1 MNFVDIIMK
10 KRDGGK
16 LNAEEINYFV
26 AGVTDGSLPDYQ
38 ISALLMAILLKGM
51 DAEETAQLTMEMAV
65 SGNTIDLSSVE
76 GFKVDKHSTGGVAD
90 TTTLILAPLVASVGV
105 PVVKMSGRGLGFSG
119 GTIDKLESIPGFQ
132 VNVLEDQALAFA
144 RKNGIVVMSQT
155 DDLTPADKKLY
166 AMRDVTG
173 TVDSIPLIAASIMS
187 KKIAAGADGIVL
199 DVKCGSGAF
208 MKDLESA
215 ENLAEIMVSMGRRV
229 GRKVTAVI
237 SGMDQPLGMYIGNS
251 LEVMEAIEV
260 LKGNVEGDL
269 LEVSLTLGANMLLL
283 AGRVQTE
290 AEGKELLM
298 EQIRNGKGLEK
309 FREMIAQQGGDVN
322 IIENYDLL
330 PLSPV
335 KLEVKAERDGYITKM
350 DTAMIGRASQE
361 TGAGRMFKGQS
372 LDFGAGIIMKKR
384 TCDAIATG
392 ETLAIVYSES
402 KEKCDSAADFLKKA
416 IKIEDAMV
424 TEQPPL
430 IWKIIRQED

>member
-1 MNFVDIIMK
+1 MNFVDIIIK

-16 LNAEEINYFV
+16 LDAGEINYFV
-26 AGVTDGSLPDYQ
+26 TGVTEGSLPDYQ
-38 ISALLMAILLKGM
+38 ISALLMAILLRGM
-51 DAEETAQLTMEMAV
+51 DEEETAQLTMEMAV
-65 SGNTIDLSSVE
+65 SGNRIDLSSVD

-119 GTIDKLESIPGFQ
+119 GTIDKLESIPGFR
-132 VNVLEDQALAFA
+132 VDVLEEQALAFA

-215 ENLAEIMVSMGRRV
+215 ESLAEIMVSMGRRV

-283 AGRVQTE
+283 AGRVKTE
-290 AEGKELLM
+290 AEGKALLK

-309 FREMIAQQGGDVN
+309 FREMLVQQGGDVN

-335 KLEVKAERDGYITKM
+335 KMEVKADCSGYITKM

-361 TGAGRMFKGQS
+361 TGAGRMFKGQP

-384 TCDAIATG
+384 TGDAIATG
-392 ETLAIVYSES
+392 ETVAIVYSES
-402 KEKCDSAADFLKKA
+402 MEKCDSAADFLKKA
-416 IKIEDAMV
+416 ITIEEKNAA
-424 TEQPPL
+424 EQPPL

>member
-1 MNFVDIIMK
+1 MNFVDIIIK

-38 ISALLMAILLKGM
+38 LSALLMAILLKGM

-335 KLEVKAERDGYITKM
+335 KLEVKADRDGYITKM

-361 TGAGRMFKGQS
+361 TGAGRMFKGQP

-384 TCDAIATG
+384 TGGAIATG
-392 ETLAIVYSES
+392 EALAIVYSES

>member
-1 MNFVDIIMK
+1 MNFVDIIIK

-16 LNAEEINYFV
+16 LTAEEIAFFV
-26 AGVTDGSLPDYQ
+26 KGVTDGSLPDYQ

-51 DAEETAQLTMEMAV
+51 DTEETACLTMEMAN
-65 SGNTIDLSSVE
+65 SGGMFDLSSVE

-119 GTIDKLESIPGFQ
+119 GTIDKLESIPGFR
-132 VNVLEDQALAFA
+132 VDVTEEQALQFA
-144 RKNGIVVMSQT
+144 KESGIVVMSQT

-215 ENLAEIMVSMGRRV
+215 EKLAETMAAMGRHV

-260 LKGNVEGDL
+260 LKGNVSGDL

-283 AGRVQTE
+283 AGRVKTE
-290 AEGKELLM
+290 AEGKELLL

-309 FREMIAQQGGDVN
+309 FREMLAQQGGDVN

-335 KLEVKAERDGYITKM
+335 KLEVKADRDGYITKM

-361 TGAGRMFKGQS
+361 TGAGRMFKGQP

-384 TCDAIATG
+384 TGGAIATG

-402 KEKCDSAADFLKKA
+402 KEKCDSAAVFLKKA
-416 IKIEDAMV
+416 IVIEEKQTA
-424 TEQPPL
+424 EQPSL
-430 IWKIIRQED
+430 IRKIIRQED

>member
-1 MNFVDIIMK
+1 MNFVDIIIK

-16 LNAEEINYFV
+16 LDAGEINYFV

-38 ISALLMAILLKGM
+38 ISALLMAILLRGM
-51 DAEETAQLTMEMAV
+51 DEEETAQLTMEMAV

-119 GTIDKLESIPGFQ
+119 GTIDKLESIPGFR
-132 VNVLEDQALAFA
+132 VDVLEEQALAFA

-155 DDLTPADKKLY
+155 EDLTPADKKLY

-215 ENLAEIMVSMGRRV
+215 ESLAEIMVSMGRRV

-283 AGRVQTE
+283 AGRVKTE
-290 AEGKELLM
+290 EEGKELLL

-309 FREMIAQQGGDVN
+309 FREMLVQQGGDVN
-322 IIENYDLL
+322 IIENYNLL

-335 KLEVKAERDGYITKM
+335 KMEVKADCSGYITRM

-361 TGAGRMFKGQS
+361 TGAGRMFKGQP

-384 TCDAIATG
+384 TGDAIATG

-402 KEKCDSAADFLKKA
+402 MEKCDSAADFLKKA
-416 IKIEDAMV
+416 ITIEEKNVA
-424 TEQPPL
+424 EQPPL

>member
-1 MNFVDIIMK
+1 MNFVDIIIK

-16 LNAEEINYFV
+16 LTAEEIAFFV
-26 AGVTDGSLPDYQ
+26 KGVTDGSLPDYQ

-51 DAEETAQLTMEMAV
+51 DTEETACLTMEMAN
-65 SGNTIDLSSVE
+65 SGGMFDLSSVE

-119 GTIDKLESIPGFQ
+119 GTIDKLESIPGFR
-132 VNVLEDQALAFA
+132 VDVTEEQALQFA
-144 RKNGIVVMSQT
+144 KESGIVVMSQT

-215 ENLAEIMVSMGRRV
+215 EKLAETMAAMGRHV

-260 LKGNVEGDL
+260 LKGNVSGDL

-283 AGRVQTE
+283 AGRVKTE
-290 AEGKELLM
+290 AEGKELLL

-309 FREMIAQQGGDVN
+309 FREMLAQQGGDVN

-335 KLEVKAERDGYITKM
+335 KLEVKADRDGYITKM

-361 TGAGRMFKGQS
+361 TGAGRMFKGQP
-372 LDFGAGIIMKKR
+372 LDFGAGIIMEKR
-384 TCDAIATG
+384 TGGAIATG

-402 KEKCDSAADFLKKA
+402 KEKCDSAAVFLKKA
-416 IKIEDAMV
+416 IVIEEKQMA
-424 TEQPPL
+424 EQPSL
-430 IWKIIRQED
+430 IRKIIRQED

>member
-1 MNFVDIIMK
+1 MNFVDIIIK
-10 KRDGGK
+10 KRNGGK
-16 LNAEEINYFV
+16 LTAEEITFFV
-26 AGVTDGSLPDYQ
+26 NGVTDGSLPDYQ
-38 ISALLMAILLKGM
+38 ISALLMAILLRGM
-51 DAEETAQLTMEMAV
+51 DAEETAHLTMEMAH
-65 SGNTIDLSSVE
+65 SGGMFDLSSVE

-132 VNVLEDQALAFA
+132 VDVSEEKALQFA
-144 RKNGIVVMSQT
+144 KESGIVLMSQT

-215 ENLAEIMVSMGRRV
+215 EKLATIMAEMGRHV

-283 AGRVQTE
+283 AGRVETE
-290 AEGKELLM
+290 AEGKELLL

-309 FREMIAQQGGDVN
+309 FREMVAQQGGDVN
-322 IIENYDLL
+322 ITENYDLL

-335 KLEVKAERDGYITKM
+335 KVEVKADRSGYITKM

-361 TGAGRMFKGQS
+361 TGAGRMFKGQP
-372 LDFGAGIIMKKR
+372 LDFGAGIVMKKR
-384 TCDAIATG
+384 TGGAIVTG
-392 ETLAIVYSES
+392 ETLAVVYSER

>member
-1 MNFVDIIMK
+1 MNFVDIIIK

-16 LNAEEINYFV
+16 LDAGEINYFV

-38 ISALLMAILLKGM
+38 ISALLMAILLRGM
-51 DAEETAQLTMEMAV
+51 DEEETAQLTMEMAV

-119 GTIDKLESIPGFQ
+119 GTIDKLESIPGFR
-132 VNVLEDQALAFA
+132 VDVLEEQALAFA

-155 DDLTPADKKLY
+155 EDLTPADKKLY

-215 ENLAEIMVSMGRRV
+215 ESLAEIMVSMGRRV

-283 AGRVQTE
+283 AGRVKTE
-290 AEGKELLM
+290 EEGKELLL

-309 FREMIAQQGGDVN
+309 FREMLVQQGGDVN
-322 IIENYDLL
+322 IIENYNLL

-335 KLEVKAERDGYITKM
+335 KMEVKADCSGYITRM

-361 TGAGRMFKGQS
+361 TGAGRMFKGQP

-384 TCDAIATG
+384 TGDVIATG
-392 ETLAIVYSES
+392 ETLAIIYSES
-402 KEKCDSAADFLKKA
+402 MEKCDSAADFLKKA
-416 IKIEDAMV
+416 ITIEEKNVA
-424 TEQPPL
+424 EQPPL

>member
-1 MNFVDIIMK
+1 MNFVDIIIK

-215 ENLAEIMVSMGRRV
+215 ESLAEIMVSMGRRV

-283 AGRVQTE
+283 ADRVQTE
-290 AEGKELLM
+290 TEGKELLM

-309 FREMIAQQGGDVN
+309 FREMIAQQGGNVN

-384 TCDAIATG
+384 TGGAIATG

-402 KEKCDSAADFLKKA
+402 KEKCDSAAEFLKKA
-416 IKIEDAMV
+416 ITIEDKPAA
-424 TEQPPL
+424 EQPPL

>member
-1 MNFVDIIMK
+1 MNFVDIIIK

-16 LNAEEINYFV
+16 LDAEEINYFV

-38 ISALLMAILLKGM
+38 ISALLMAILLRGM
-51 DAEETAQLTMEMAV
+51 DEEETAQLTMGMAV
-65 SGNTIDLSSVE
+65 SGGTIDLSSVE

-119 GTIDKLESIPGFQ
+119 GTIDKLESIPGFR
-132 VNVLEDQALAFA
+132 VDVLEDQALAFA
-144 RKNGIVVMSQT
+144 REKGIVVMSQT

-215 ENLAEIMVSMGRRV
+215 EKLAEIMVSMGRRV

-290 AEGKELLM
+290 TEGKALLM

-335 KLEVKAERDGYITKM
+335 KLEVKADRDGYITKM

-361 TGAGRMFKGQS
+361 TGAGRMFKGQP

-384 TCDAIATG
+384 TGGAIATG

-416 IKIEDAMV
+416 ITIEEKPAA
-424 TEQPPL
+424 EQPPL